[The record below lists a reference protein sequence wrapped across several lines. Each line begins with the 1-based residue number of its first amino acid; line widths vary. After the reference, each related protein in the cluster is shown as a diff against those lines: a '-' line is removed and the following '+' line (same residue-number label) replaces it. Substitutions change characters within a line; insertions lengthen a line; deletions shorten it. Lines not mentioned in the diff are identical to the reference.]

1 MQIHPP
7 HVTESEVLERRRLGL
22 DILDEEWEGVYHVT
36 ASPSFG
42 HQQVQDG
49 LVRFLGTLLES
60 RGGPPSPSGLRRAGG
75 TVVSDFN
82 VFRENARKRDFSIPD
97 LLFVAAGRENIIADD
112 GIRGGAPDA
121 VFEILSPN
129 DESYAK
135 FAFYAAIGVPEV
147 VVVEPKA
154 RTAEVWRLAD
164 GRYERVP
171 AGGDGAVV
179 SERIEI
185 SLRTIPGNPPRLEV
199 VDRRDP
205 AQRAAI

>member
-7 HVTESEVLERRRLGL
+7 HVTETEVLERRRLGL
-22 DILDEEWEGVYHVT
+22 DIRDEEWEGVYHVT
-36 ASPSFG
+36 AAPSTG
-42 HQQVQDG
+42 HQQVLTG
-49 LVRFLGTLLES
+49 LIRFLGALLDS
-60 RGGPPSPSGLRRAGG
+60 RGGG
-75 TVVSDFN
+75 TVLPEIN
-82 VFRENARKRDFSIPD
+82 VFREKTPKRDFRIPD
-97 LLFVAAGRENIIADD
+97 LVFVAAGREGIIADD

-135 FAFYAAIGVPEV
+135 FAFYAAIGVGEV
-147 VVVEPKA
+147 IVVEPRA
-154 RTAEVWRLAD
+154 RTAEVWRLEG

-179 SERIEI
+179 SGRLEV
-185 SLRTIPGNPPRLEV
+185 SMRTIAGDSQRLEV

-205 AQRAAI
+205 ARHVAI